1 MKVYLDL
8 DGVMADFDKHFKD
21 KFGVCP
27 QTLDDNVLWKKINS
41 YEEFYENLPLMPGAL
56 ELFNF
61 LNENFDVTILT
72 ACPKSNYQK
81 SALQKK
87 EWVRKYI
94 SKDITVLPVL
104 GGKNKALFMHEKG
117 DILIDDMIK
126 NCQAWNDLGGKSI
139 LHLDA
144 QTTMKKMIKWRG
156 LHDSL

>member
-8 DGVMADFDKHFKD
+8 DGVLADFDQHFKD

-41 YEEFYENLPLMPGAL
+41 YQEFYENLPLMAGAL

-87 EWVRKYI
+87 EWVRKHL
-94 SKDITVLPVL
+94 SKDINVLPVL
-104 GGKNKALFMHEKG
+104 GGKNKALFMHEEG
-117 DILIDDMIK
+117 DILIDDMAK
-126 NCQAWNDLGGKSI
+126 NCQAWDDLGGKSI
-139 LHLDA
+139 IHFDV
-144 QTTMKKMIKWRG
+144 QSTINIMKKMMEAA
-156 LHDSL
+156 